1 MKPRPF
7 TRVVLALGACAALT
21 LGGATALT
29 LGPAPATPA
38 AADTAPVPS
47 ADPFYQPPSPL
58 PAGRPGDIIR
68 SRPAPFPMSSAV
80 TSTQVLYE
88 TRNATGSTIAVSG
101 TVLVPKAPWTGSGAR
116 PLVSYAVGTRGLGD
130 ACAPSYTLGQGTDY
144 EEMFINDLLNKGWA
158 VAVTDME
165 GLGTPGIHTYVVGQ
179 SEGRAVLD
187 MARAAERLPG
197 TGLSASTPVGVFG
210 YSQGGGSAGWAAQL
224 AATYAPDLDL
234 KGVVAGGI
242 PGKMLS
248 LRSLEGGPFTG
259 LLLMAALG
267 YDSAYPD
274 LNLDSYLNDNG
285 RRIKARYKDL
295 CLLSFDLA
303 PVLVDTAFRH
313 IGDFT
318 THNPIDSPAWRAR
331 FNAND
336 LGTIKPGVPVF
347 QYHAQADEAVPYD
360 QADTVHK
367 DWCALGAT
375 LTWKTYPFAEHLLG
389 FLWAWPDAVTFL
401 NARFQNNPATP
412 TC

>member
-1 MKPRPF
+1 MLAAGAL
-7 TRVVLALGACAALT
+7 LALGV
-21 LGGATALT
+21 
-29 LGPAPATPA
+29 APAVPA
-38 AADTAPVPS
+38 AAEAAPVPS
-47 ADPFYQPPSPL
+47 ADPFYRPPSPL
-58 PAGRPGDIIR
+58 PAGRPGDVIR
-68 SRPAPFPMSSAV
+68 SRPAAFPVSSAV
-80 TSTQVLYE
+80 TSTQVLYQSE
-88 TRNATGSTIAVSG
+88 NATGRTIAVSG
-101 TVLVPKAPWTGSGAR
+101 TVLVPKAPWTGKGAR

-130 ACAPSYTLGQGTDY
+130 ACAPSYTLAQGLDY
-144 EEMFINDLLNKGWA
+144 EELFINDLLNKGWA

-165 GLGTPGIHTYVVGQ
+165 GLGTPGGHTYVVGQ

-197 TGLSASTPVGVFG
+197 TGLTAATPVGVFG

-234 KGVVAGGI
+234 KGVAAGGI

-267 YDSAYPD
+267 YDSAYPE

-285 RRIKARYKDL
+285 RKIKARYSDL

-303 PVLVDTAFRH
+303 PVAVDTAFRH

-318 THNPIDSPAWRAR
+318 TRNPVDDPAWVAR

-336 LGTIKPGVPVF
+336 LGGIKPGVPVF
-347 QYHAQADEAVPYD
+347 QYHALLDEVVLFD
-360 QADTVHK
+360 QADAVHK
-367 DWCALGAT
+367 DWCKNGAD

-389 FLWAWPDAVTFL
+389 FLWGWPDSVAFL
-401 NARFQNNPATP
+401 NDRFQGRPATGN
-412 TC
+412 C